1 MFLFQYI
8 SFKFARL
15 GLVIFYVFLG
25 VACSAPD
32 SELADQASQ
41 LNKTSKSIRLDTLFE
56 TLAEQGF
63 QGGAVLAKDGE
74 VLWSGSYGKAD
85 IKTGRSLDSDS
96 IYELASVGKSY
107 TAMAVLTL
115 VEKNKLELNATAKS
129 YLENF
134 PYSDITI
141 EHLLTH
147 TSGLPDYTESL
158 SEEELPN
165 GFSNFLSN
173 EDIILWL
180 ASGQDDRLFQGG
192 EKFSYSNSNY
202 IALALIIEI
211 ASGQTFAEYLTDNVF
226 KPLGMLHTSSF
237 TERFTSGDIP
247 TNYAFGYVTNE
258 MGEMELPESLPSNK
272 FLPVLSTLE
281 GDGTVIGRLND
292 FSKWEPAWTTDILI
306 GARLRQ
312 KALSPYRLNDSSMS
326 EYGYGWRTDSKK
338 NLVFHWGGWPGYS
351 TGVYLDPETRTII
364 AYALTAPFN
373 NWEWIGQ
380 FEALAFE

>member
-63 QGGAVLAKDGE
+63 Q
-74 VLWSGSYGKAD
+74 
-85 IKTGRSLDSDS
+85 
-96 IYELASVGKSY
+96 
-107 TAMAVLTL
+107 
-115 VEKNKLELNATAKS
+115 
-129 YLENF
+129 
-134 PYSDITI
+134 
-141 EHLLTH
+141 
-147 TSGLPDYTESL
+147 
-158 SEEELPN
+158 
-165 GFSNFLSN
+165 
-173 EDIILWL
+173 
-180 ASGQDDRLFQGG
+180 GQDDRLFQGG

-312 KALSPYRLNDSSMS
+312 
-326 EYGYGWRTDSKK
+326 
-338 NLVFHWGGWPGYS
+338 
-351 TGVYLDPETRTII
+351 TRTFRKIKNFSPLDL
-364 AYALTAPFN
+364 ALYFQN
-373 NWEWIGQ
+373 DIRVEHIR
-380 FEALAFE
+380 